1 MSVSNDYLNITQI
14 IVAYNV
20 QVEEFAYLQ
29 SSTVSQDL
37 GSQQSVLCSQ
47 EAACMEYAQTS

>member
-1 MSVSNDYLNITQI
+1 MPCPLPPII